1 MSQNPAID
9 TDDISIDI
17 TQLDRYDQAITAEV
31 PWHCIEKIKARL
43 EAGNANQSDDQIA
56 GLLAQ
61 ICMDESIARCE
72 RDPLWGPQLKA
83 GMKPTMPEENQPF
96 KIMFALDVAPKFD
109 WPDFSTFEIKRPMRT
124 ITDEI
129 VARELHQQRL
139 QASPSLETDEPA
151 RTDDLVTLD
160 LAIRNP
166 DDDTMILSTT
176 QSMVRLTNPGEPAV
190 VNGIPFTGLDAIIRD
205 SSTGDSTTM
214 SGHLPGSLANAETK
228 DKTLKF
234 EVSVT
239 RIERPELVTVES
251 VLEQYGT
258 PNEEILLMQIRTSL
272 ESRFEIERS
281 LFMLGQC
288 FEQLSQ
294 AIEYSPPQRVL
305 IKHANDEAK
314 SIASRMLADGRT
326 EDEVKEHL
334 EKNADETKKR
344 LNAALKA
351 RAISMQLRKTLDL
364 SMHEGDLQ
372 AEIVKLAALNGKRP
386 EELRKEL
393 VEANQIQAVT
403 DRVIQLKIFEAL
415 APQMKFID
423 VDADDLS

>member
-9 TDDISIDI
+9 TDDILIEFSP
-17 TQLDRYDQAITAEV
+17 LDRNDQAITAEV

-43 EAGNANQSDDQIA
+43 EAGNAKQTDEQIA

-72 RDPLWGPQLKA
+72 REPLWGPQLKS
-83 GMKPTMPEENQPF
+83 GVKPTMPEENQPF
-96 KIMFALDVAPKFD
+96 KVMFALDVTPKFD

-124 ITDEI
+124 ITDDI
-129 VARELHQQRL
+129 VARELHQQIL
-139 QASPSLETDEPA
+139 QASPNHETDEPA

-160 LAIRNP
+160 LEIRNP

-176 QSMVRLTNPGEPAV
+176 QSVVRLTNPGEPAV

-214 SGHLPGSLANAETK
+214 TGHLPGSLTNEESR
-228 DKTLKF
+228 DKTVKF
-234 EVSVT
+234 EVTVT

-351 RAISMQLRKTLDL
+351 RAISMELRKRLEL

-386 EELRKEL
+386 EEFRKEL